1 MQDAGIEEGREVLVP
16 ILKACSKEGDV
27 EEAEKAWLKLLHS
40 EGGIPP
46 QAFVYKMEAYSKIG
60 EPMKSL
66 EIFREMQE
74 QLGSTNVAAHHKI
87 IEILCKAQEV
97 EFAES
102 LMIEFIKS
110 NLKPLTSSYIDMMSM
125 YFNLSLHDNLV
136 LAFCQCL
143 EKCQPNCTIYS
154 IYLDSFVKVG
164 KLEKAE
170 KIFNQILCDG
180 AISV

>member
-1 MQDAGIEEGREVLVP
+1 M
-16 ILKACSKEGDV
+16 
-27 EEAEKAWLKLLHS
+27 
-40 EGGIPP
+40 
-46 QAFVYKMEAYSKIG
+46 
-60 EPMKSL
+60 
-66 EIFREMQE
+66 
-74 QLGSTNVAAHHKI
+74 GSTNVAAHHKI

-102 LMIEFIKS
+102 LTIEFIKS
-110 NLKPLTSSYIDMMSM
+110 NLKPLTPSYIDMMSM